1 MSERGE
7 IHDPDPSGNHAPRRA
22 SEHPFLEVLT
32 KLQYDLTSIQA
43 RVADLKRNLA
53 LELPAEPL
61 AYRCPVELCG
71 LSFHGPKRLAE
82 HVYVSHDGAEPE
94 HWKDAEKLTEER
106 KVA

>member
-1 MSERGE
+1 MT
-7 IHDPDPSGNHAPRRA
+7 
-22 SEHPFLEVLT
+22 EHPFLEVLT

-53 LELPAEPL
+53 LELPAQPL
-61 AYRCPVELCG
+61 AYRCPMELCG

-94 HWKDAEKLTEER
+94 HWTASEARSLEPQEAE
-106 KVA
+106 A